1 MNTLREVQ
9 GIRNSALVKKYKN
22 IFICVNKWG
31 AFGQSDIDRNKIH
44 RCKTVPGF
52 VTLNKSWIRN
62 RAWPLMCVISFLDY
76 FFLC

>member
-1 MNTLREVQ
+1 MNMLREVE

-52 VTLNKSWIRN
+52 VTR
-62 RAWPLMCVISFLDY
+62 FEQELDEKPGVATDVCY
-76 FFLC
+76 LFP